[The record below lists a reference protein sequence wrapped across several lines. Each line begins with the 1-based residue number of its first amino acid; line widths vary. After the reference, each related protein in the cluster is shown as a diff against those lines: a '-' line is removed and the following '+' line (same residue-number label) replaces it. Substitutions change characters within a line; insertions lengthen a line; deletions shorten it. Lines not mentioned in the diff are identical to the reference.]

1 MVRCVVFVAVTIA
14 GLILAMTR
22 YGRLRVLFPREC
34 QGEAALLPVD
44 PEAIRVPVEG

>member
-22 YGRLRVLFPREC
+22 YVRLRVLFPRER
-34 QGEAALLPVD
+34 GEAALLPVD